1 MHPLLNVIAT
11 RPQLLAEHAQAYA
24 ELVAAELPRATSA
37 WKRQALLH
45 GLALLGWVAAL
56 LLGGVA
62 LMLWAALPAAAMTA
76 AWLLIAVPLLPV
88 LAGIACLIAARSGI
102 EADLLGDLRLQVS
115 ADLTMLR
122 AATLTP

>member
-24 ELVAAELPRATSA
+24 ELVAAEFPRATAA
-37 WKRQALLH
+37 WKRQALLN
-45 GLALLGWVAAL
+45 GLALLGLLAAL

-62 LMLWAALPAAAMTA
+62 LMLWAALPLSSMPTP
-76 AWLLIAVPLLPV
+76 WLLIAVPLLPA
-88 LAGIACLIAARSGI
+88 LAGMACLMAARSGI
-102 EADLLGDLRLQVS
+102 EANLLGDLRQQVS

-122 AATLTP
+122 EAKLTP